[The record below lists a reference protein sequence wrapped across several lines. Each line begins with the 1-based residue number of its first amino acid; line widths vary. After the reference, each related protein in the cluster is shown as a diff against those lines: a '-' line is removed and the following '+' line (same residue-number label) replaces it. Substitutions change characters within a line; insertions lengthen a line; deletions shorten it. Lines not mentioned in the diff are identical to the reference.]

1 MPEMLEGKIKD
12 LPESAGV
19 YMMKNA
25 AGKIIY
31 VGKAVNLKNRV
42 RSYFTSQHADS
53 PKTRALVSHIRDLEY
68 IITDNEIEALILES
82 NLIKEHKP
90 KYNIRL
96 TDDKNYPY
104 LRVTVQE
111 PYPRVEIAR
120 TRKKDGARYFGPYTN
135 TGYVNETLR
144 LLKKIFPIRSC
155 KQAAFARQARP
166 CLNAHIE
173 RCAAPCC
180 GRISRED
187 YRKMIDEVI
196 LFLEGK
202 QEALIKALKKRMEA
216 AADRLNF
223 EKAAELRDQ
232 LSAIE
237 KIIAR
242 QKIVTG
248 SFADFD
254 VVNLARGVNVTCVQI
269 FFVRGGKLLGRDHF
283 IMEGTEGTESREI
296 LASFIQQY
304 YDRVDYLPPEILLP
318 ERIEDEEVLAEWLT
332 GKKGGR
338 VRFRIPQKGEKHALL
353 EMVGKNAAESLQH
366 ELKTKARQ
374 EDAGDGA
381 LPKLAA
387 LLGLDK
393 GKEIRRIEC
402 FDISHIQGAATVA
415 SMVVFLEGKACP
427 SQYRRFQI
435 KTVEGPDDFASMAE
449 VIERRFMKAEAGDE
463 KFGALPDLVVID
475 GGKGQLSAARQAM
488 RRRGFDSI
496 PALALA
502 KENEWIFLEH
512 SPDPVI
518 LPRDSEA
525 IYLLQRIRDEAHR
538 FALTYHRLLRGK
550 RNLTS
555 VLDEIPGIG
564 PKRKAALLKNFGLS
578 LKRIMNASVEEL
590 ARVEGISGDTARQ
603 IWDFFHPSEIE

>member
-1 MPEMLEGKIKD
+1 MPEMLERKIKE
-12 LPESAGV
+12 LPECTGV

-25 AGKIIY
+25 GGRIIY

-53 PKTRALVSHIRDLEY
+53 PKTRVLVSHIRDLEY

-111 PYPRVEIAR
+111 PYPRIEIAR
-120 TRKKDGARYFGPYTN
+120 SRKKDGARYFGPYTN
-135 TGYVNETLR
+135 TGYINETLR
-144 LLKKIFPIRSC
+144 LLKRIFPVRSC
-155 KQAAFARQARP
+155 KQATFARQARP

-180 GRISRED
+180 GRISPED
-187 YRKMIDEVI
+187 YRKMIDEVV

-202 QEALIKALKKRMEA
+202 QEALIKALKKRMGEA
-216 AADRLNF
+216 ANRLDF

-237 KIIAR
+237 KIMAR

-254 VVNLARGVNVTCVQI
+254 VVNLARGGNVTCVQI
-269 FFVRGGKLLGRDHF
+269 FFVREGKLLGRNHF
-283 IMEGTEGTESREI
+283 IMEGTEGTEDGEI

-304 YDRVDYLPPEILLP
+304 YDRVDYLPSEILLP
-318 ERIEDEEVLAEWLT
+318 ERIRDEEVLAGWLAR
-332 GKKGGR
+332 KKGGR
-338 VRFRIPQKGEKHALL
+338 VRFRTPQKGEKQALL

-366 ELKTKARQ
+366 ELKIKARQ
-374 EDAGDGA
+374 EDTAGGA
-381 LPKLAA
+381 LTELAA
-387 LLGLDK
+387 LLGLE
-393 GKEIRRIEC
+393 KEIRRIEG
-402 FDISHIQGAATVA
+402 FDISHIQGTATVA
-415 SMVVFLEGKACP
+415 SMVVFQEGKACP
-427 SQYRRFQI
+427 SQYRRFRI

-449 VIERRFMKAEAGDE
+449 VIERRFMKAEAGDG
-463 KFGALPDLVVID
+463 KFGVLPDLVVID

-502 KENEWIFLEH
+502 KENEWIFLDH

-518 LPRDSEA
+518 LPRDSQV

-550 RNLTS
+550 RNLSS

-578 LKRIMNASVEEL
+578 LKKIMNASVEEL
-590 ARVEGISGDTARQ
+590 ARVEGISADTAQ
-603 IWDFFHPSEIE
+603 QVWDFFHPSEIE

>member
-1 MPEMLEGKIKD
+1 MPETLEDRIKD
-12 LPESAGV
+12 LPESPGV
-19 YMMKNA
+19 YLMKNA
-25 AGKIIY
+25 GGKIIY

-42 RSYFTSQHADS
+42 RSYFSSQHADS
-53 PKTRALVSHIRDLEY
+53 PKTRALVSHIRDLEF

-82 NLIKEHKP
+82 NLIKAHKP

-120 TRKKDGARYFGPYTN
+120 SRKKDGARYFGPYTN

-144 LLKKIFPIRSC
+144 LLKKIFPVRSC
-155 KQAAFARQARP
+155 KQTTFARQARP

-180 GRISRED
+180 GRISQED
-187 YRKMIDEVI
+187 YRKMIDEVV

-202 QEALIKALKKRMEA
+202 QEALIKALKKRMGEA
-216 AADRLNF
+216 ADQLDF

-254 VVNLARGVNVTCVQI
+254 VVNLARGANITCVQI

-283 IMEGTEGTESREI
+283 IMEGTEGTETGEI

-318 ERIEDEEVLAEWLT
+318 ERLEDAEVLENWLT
-332 GKKGGR
+332 GKKGAR
-338 VRFRIPQKGEKHALL
+338 VRFRTPQKGEKQALL

-374 EDAGDGA
+374 EDAAGGVLSE
-381 LPKLAA
+381 LPA
-387 LLGLDK
+387 LLGLDRD
-393 GKEIRRIEC
+393 KEISRIEC
-402 FDISHIQGAATVA
+402 YDISHIQGAETVA
-415 SMVVFLEGKACP
+415 SMVVFEEGKARP
-427 SQYRRFQI
+427 SQYRRFKI
-435 KTVEGPDDFASMAE
+435 RTVEGPDDFASMAE
-449 VIERRFMKAEAGDE
+449 VIERRFMKADAGGE
-463 KFGALPDLVVID
+463 KFGILPDLVVID

-488 RRRGFDSI
+488 TRLGYDDI
-496 PALALA
+496 PAAALA

-512 SPDPVI
+512 SPDPLI
-518 LPRDSEA
+518 LPRDSQA
-525 IYLLQRIRDEAHR
+525 LYLLQRIRDEAHR
-538 FALTYHRLLRGK
+538 FAVTYHRLLRGK

-564 PKRKAALLKNFGLS
+564 PKRKTALLQHFGLS
-578 LKRIMNASVEEL
+578 LKKIMNASVEEL
-590 ARVEGISGDTARQ
+590 TRVEGISGDTAQ
-603 IWDFFHPSEIE
+603 QVWDFFHPAEIE